1 MIQAILR
8 RSRVEEL
15 TGLSRSTIYELM
27 ESGKFPRPI
36 SIGAGRAVGW
46 LEDEIVQWQNARI
59 AARDGAQRK
68 AQQ

>member
-1 MIQAILR
+1 VIQAILR
-8 RSRVEEL
+8 RSRIEEL

-27 ESGKFPRPI
+27 ENGKFPRPI

-46 LEDEIVQWQNARI
+46 LEDEILQWQNARI

>member
-27 ESGKFPRPI
+27 ENGKFPRPI

-46 LEDEIVQWQNARI
+46 LEDEILQWQNARI

>member
-27 ESGKFPRPI
+27 ENGKFPRPI

-46 LEDEIVQWQNARI
+46 LEDEIVQWQKARI